1 MSVRSTYSFVNLYRV
16 YLHDSLVD
24 MCLCVAVA
32 CRYQQERVD
41 ALEMH
46 FVCSSLNNAVFR
58 HLLKKNPELTPI
70 TTKEVVRA
78 WGVAIRVNFDASNAP
93 ITMRKEEAVG
103 PAGAQ
108 CVDLYYIVCV

>member
-1 MSVRSTYSFVNLYRV
+1 
-16 YLHDSLVD
+16 
-24 MCLCVAVA
+24 MCMCVPFG

-41 ALEMH
+41 AFEMH
-46 FVCSSLNNAVFR
+46 FVCSSLNTAVFR
-58 HLLKKNPELTPI
+58 HMLKNDPNLTPI

-93 ITMRKEEAVG
+93 ITMRKEQAVG

-108 CVDLYYIVCV
+108 SLDLYYIVCV